1 MRFYHF
7 YTTIDKKGAV
17 MGIIYAEQVGYMSV
31 DQMQK
36 THEDE
41 IKIINEIEKLAYEYE
56 KGTIE
61 KGELGNKLDEYIAH
75 VKEHFRSEERLMQE
89 YDFPSYEM
97 HKLAHD
103 MFLMDLQYA
112 TRQWKEFGDINK
124 IINFVFKTPEW
135 IVMHVNSVDAPTA
148 DYLARK
154 MENKNS

>member
-1 MRFYHF
+1 
-7 YTTIDKKGAV
+7 
-17 MGIIYAEQVGYMSV
+17 MGIIYAEQVEYMSV
-31 DQMQK
+31 EQMQK

-56 KGTIE
+56 KGTIV
-61 KGELGNKLDEYIAH
+61 KGELENKLDEYIDH
-75 VKEHFRSEERLMQE
+75 VKEHFASEERLMQE
-89 YDFPSYEM
+89 YHFPSYEM

-154 MENKNS
+154 MENKNT

>member
-1 MRFYHF
+1 
-7 YTTIDKKGAV
+7 
-17 MGIIYAEQVGYMSV
+17 MGIIYAEQVEYMSV
-31 DQMQK
+31 EQMQK

-56 KGTIE
+56 RGTIE
-61 KGELGNKLDEYIAH
+61 KNELEKKLDEYIVH
-75 VKEHFRSEERLMQE
+75 VKGHFASEERLMQE
-89 YDFPSYEM
+89 YNFPSYEM

-112 TRQWKEFGDINK
+112 TKQWKEFGDIKK

-135 IVMHVNSVDAPTA
+135 IVMHVNSADAPTS

-154 MENKNS
+154 MVNDH